1 MAGSPTYTAQ
11 TDLSS
16 SFGEVLSLS
25 GNLSI
30 SGGSAS
36 VVGFNTKFNT
46 ELKIGDSIQFAD
58 TGGQIITKKVLQI
71 LTSSSIVLDSA
82 IAQLL
87 YLTQSHLEE
96 EQN

>member
-46 ELKIGDSIQFAD
+46 ELKIGDSIQF
-58 TGGQIITKKVLQI
+58 VI
-71 LTSSSIVLDSA
+71 LVTN
-82 IAQLL
+82 
-87 YLTQSHLEE
+87 YY
-96 EQN
+96 